1 MNTQISSLIEDQLPG
16 FITAEYENFTKVLEG
31 YYEQLES
38 AGQPLDII
46 TNITNYR
53 DVDYYEKHLLKE
65 RSTLVA
71 AISDTDIEVILQ
83 DGESFPE
90 RNGYIKI
97 DDEILFY
104 KERDGNKLTEVSR
117 GVSGNTK
124 LGDLYTDNVYS
135 SSVAVEHSAGV
146 NVDNLSHL
154 FLYALTKAFE
164 KEYLDSFPEAY
175 LKDDVDKRTL
185 IKNIGSFYKVKG
197 NDKSIRFIFNTLI
210 SKSAED
216 VPTTYN
222 PKDSTLKVST
232 SDWDSTYA
240 LQAVVLSGNID
251 WLLGEE
257 IIQQADKNLPNLPY
271 ASAVIENVVQIGE
284 GLFNLIL
291 SPSSMN
297 GEFVIPQQTTLD
309 KIVTSV
315 CLLYTSP
322 SPRDRTRS
330 RMPSSA

>member
-46 TNITNYR
+46 ANITNYR

-71 AISDTDIEVILQ
+71 SISDTVNQVILQ
-83 DGESFPE
+83 DGTSFPE

-104 KERDGNKLTEVSR
+104 KERDGNTLREVSR

-124 LGDLYTDNVYS
+124 LGDLYTDDVYS

-164 KEYLDSFPEAY
+164 KECTITEKWFKTKY
-175 LKDDVDKRTL
+175 T
-185 IKNIGSFYKVKG
+185 IT
-197 NDKSIRFIFNTLI
+197 SI
-210 SKSAED
+210 A
-216 VPTTYN
+216 
-222 PKDSTLKVST
+222 
-232 SDWDSTYA
+232 
-240 LQAVVLSGNID
+240 
-251 WLLGEE
+251 
-257 IIQQADKNLPNLPY
+257 PN
-271 ASAVIENVVQIGE
+271 
-284 GLFNLIL
+284 
-291 SPSSMN
+291 
-297 GEFVIPQQTTLD
+297 
-309 KIVTSV
+309 K
-315 CLLYTSP
+315 
-322 SPRDRTRS
+322 
-330 RMPSSA
+330 